1 MESQKPALKAER
13 PSREH
18 EQWGAYHGI
27 VDPNHRMRHVFREV
41 TTKPALMPHHG
52 ASCAI
57 VFTGLGLV
65 TLGLWVWLSA
75 YPGVGYVAV
84 AALVAEAFV
93 VARLDDWRMLR
104 AGRRA

>member
-1 MESQKPALKAER
+1 
-13 PSREH
+13 
-18 EQWGAYHGI
+18 
-27 VDPNHRMRHVFREV
+27 
-41 TTKPALMPHHG
+41 
-52 ASCAI
+52 
-57 VFTGLGLV
+57 V